1 MSIKIT
7 GITKWD
13 EDYCMIV
20 GDASREGVRNVQ
32 TVLESERV
40 DKLDHGVASGLPF
53 VCEAADEGEAL
64 DLYNDTYCYY
74 DYLKASECEWEMAS

>member
-13 EDYCMIV
+13 EDYCAIAE
-20 GDASREGVRNVQ
+20 DISSEGADRVQ
-32 TVLESERV
+32 TLLESEHANKE
-40 DKLDHGVASGLPF
+40 DFGVAFVLPF

-64 DLYNDTYCYY
+64 DLYNDTYCHY
-74 DYLKASECEWEMAS
+74 DYLKASECEWEVAS